1 MTSCREKITIPE
13 KLKTCNQYLQHFF
26 GCHEDMQVL
35 IFIRI
40 FKFIPFY
47 FVIHHTATFIK
58 SLAII
63 RRHLLD
69 TAFRQTDISHRYEKC
84 KLR

>member
-1 MTSCREKITIPE
+1 MQRENYHPVQE
-13 KLKTCNQYLQHFF
+13 LKTCNQYPQYFF

-40 FKFIPFY
+40 FKFIPFH

-63 RRHLLD
+63 KRHLLD